1 MEVSRTGVSDVWGP
15 QAREKDDN
23 QVLAHLSTPV
33 PRLHLWQGQGAAL
46 LESTILSYE
55 KR

>member
-1 MEVSRTGVSDVWGP
+1 MKLSRTGVSDFWRP

-23 QVLAHLSTPV
+23 QVLAHLSTSV

-46 LESTILSYE
+46 LESTILSYA
-55 KR
+55 KQ